1 MSLRRLAWV
10 AAAVAALSLA
20 QPSPAEEHLA
30 IKLAHIKLAGE
41 FDEAP
46 GAIDD
51 PFSPGPHENLKAK
64 LQRIHK
70 AQTDKSI
77 GGLYLEIGDLSAGWA
92 QLDEL
97 CQAITAFRSSGKK
110 VFAYVESADAR
121 EYLLGL
127 ACDEVCMPE
136 AGWLMLTGLRTEI
149 TFYKDLFDKL
159 GIKADFLQMGDFK
172 SAAEPYT
179 RNKLSEA
186 NRKQL
191 QSILDDRFDHGIVD
205 RIIQSRPARKW
216 TTGQIRKLIDE
227 GPYSARAALAAGL
240 IDHVGYVDEYRAA
253 LKKAFKANKVE
264 VVKDYAQKKNEEIDF
279 GNPFAVLKALFNS
292 PKSKSSEKPK
302 LALIYAVG
310 TITSGKS
317 TRGFTEESMGAATMI
332 EAIRKA
338 EEDDTVKA
346 IVLRVDSPGGS
357 ALASDLI
364 WNELHRSKKPIVA
377 SMGNV
382 AASGGYYIAMAARK
396 IYADPGTITGSIG
409 VIGGKLALAGLYE
422 KVGLKTEV
430 LQRGANAGLFTSD
443 ECFTPS
449 QREALRV
456 LMQDTYDQFLD
467 KALAGRKR
475 AGKSMTREQLKALA
489 GGRVWT
495 GRQAREN
502 GLIDELGTL
511 GDAIAAA
518 GKMAGLPSD
527 KEPELLILPQPK
539 SFLDTFLEGKTEMS
553 LALQALRSV
562 KSLGRHLRI
571 VEGLLQ
577 LRGEPVWLTL
587 PYGIDLR

>member
-1 MSLRRLAWV
+1 MTLRRLAYL
-10 AAAVAALSLA
+10 AALAAVALA
-20 QPSPAEEHLA
+20 RTAPAEEPA
-30 IKLAHIKLAGE
+30 VKLAHIKLSGE
-41 FDEAP
+41 FTEAP
-46 GAIDD
+46 GSVDD
-51 PFSPGPHENLKAK
+51 PFSPGPHENFKAK
-64 LQRIHK
+64 LERIRK
-70 AQTDKSI
+70 ARTDKAVS
-77 GGLYLEIGDLSAGWA
+77 GLYLEIDDVAAGWA

-97 CQAITAFRSSGKK
+97 CKALAEFRASGKK
-110 VFAYVESADAR
+110 AFAYLESGDAKD
-121 EYLLGL
+121 YLLGL

-136 AGWLMLTGLRTEI
+136 GGWLMLTGLRAEV

-172 SAAEPYT
+172 GAAEPYT

-191 QSILDDRFDHGIVD
+191 QSILDDRFEHGIVE
-205 RIIQSRPARKW
+205 RLVRSRPGRKW
-216 TTGQIRKLIDE
+216 TSEQVQQLIDE

-240 IDHVGYVDEYRAA
+240 IDRIGYVDEYRAA
-253 LKKAFKANKVE
+253 LKKAFKSGKVE
-264 VVKDYAQKKNEEIDF
+264 VVKDYAQQKSEEIDF

-292 PKSKSSEKPK
+292 PKGKSSDKPK
-302 LALIYAVG
+302 LALVYAIG
-310 TITSGKS
+310 AITTGKS
-317 TRGFTEESMGAATMI
+317 GRGLMEESMGSTTMI

-364 WNELHRSKKPIVA
+364 WNELRRCKKPVVA
-377 SMGNV
+377 SMGDV
-382 AASGGYYIAMAARK
+382 AASGGYYISMAARK

-409 VIGGKLALAGLYE
+409 VIGGKLTLGGLYD

-430 LQRGANAGLFTSD
+430 LQRGANAGLFSSE

-475 AGKSMTREQLKALA
+475 AGKQMSRDQLKALA

-495 GRQAREN
+495 GRQAKEN
-502 GLIDELGTL
+502 GLIDELGGL
-511 GDAIAAA
+511 QDAIAAA
-518 GKMAGLPSD
+518 KQMAGLPAD
-527 KEPELLILPQPK
+527 KDPELLILPQPK
-539 SFLDTFLEGKTEMS
+539 SFLDTLLEGKVES
-553 LALQALRSV
+553 SIALRGLRDA
-562 KSLGRHLRI
+562 KALRRHLRT
-571 VEGLLQ
+571 VSGLLQ
-577 LRGEPVWLTL
+577 LRGEPVWLAL